1 MLGHEL
7 FHVVALAPAARL
19 TDDSERSPANVDGMA
34 LPPLMAADGWLPFQS
49 ACVLGSGT
57 RVTAKQHDERGRLQH
72 GIRKLLKEFGVTA
85 QREIERAVR
94 QAAAEHR
101 LDGSERLPTTLTLSI
116 PTVGLTHTIEGDID
130 LG

>member
-1 MLGHEL
+1 MMKEDV
-7 FHVVALAPAARL
+7 FN
-19 TDDSERSPANVDGMA
+19 TS
-34 LPPLMAADGWLPFQS
+34 
-49 ACVLGSGT
+49 
-57 RVTAKQHDERGRLQH
+57 
-72 GIRKLLKEFGVTA
+72 IRKLLKEFGVTA